1 MRPYNGCRWYS
12 VTVLHGFQVFMVDVG
27 WTLGVPDVDIAFRFA
42 ACSRAS
48 TNQSGK
54 GCNREILPW
63 VLWCIYLWLCMYGF
77 SSLAFMVLWMVV
89 NSMAVGYV
97 YETERMLDAGDP
109 SILGWW
115 NIWECYGGCTTV
127 CSLLVVLPPPLELGP
142 QYSTCTLPPPPSLPL
157 SPKWRRS
164 GLVFVSGV
172 TAEI

>member
-1 MRPYNGCRWYS
+1 
-12 VTVLHGFQVFMVDVG
+12 
-27 WTLGVPDVDIAFRFA
+27 
-42 ACSRAS
+42 
-48 TNQSGK
+48 
-54 GCNREILPW
+54 
-63 VLWCIYLWLCMYGF
+63 MYGF

-127 CSLLVVLPPPLELGP
+127 CSLLVVLPPPLEWDH
-142 QYSTCTLPPPPSLPL
+142 STVHVLYPPPPSLPL